1 MDGAVSWSHR
11 PGKEFDTANV
21 SGFMF
26 LKDAKQSVTGN
37 NTKKDRTTLPPRF
50 DTPNDMGERRVLA
63 SFSTQGL
70 GRDAPPRCGERE
82 R

>member
-1 MDGAVSWSHR
+1 MPYTSTRNSAMMPNGFRASDFAASV
-11 PGKEFDTANV
+11 NV
-21 SGFMF
+21 FKAMPMRS
-26 LKDAKQSVTGN
+26 
-37 NTKKDRTTLPPRF
+37 
-50 DTPNDMGERRVLA
+50 NDMGERRVLA